1 MAALIGIK
9 ELVGPRANSCLEIF
23 LGLENGNLTGT
34 ELVIDK
40 DRASALLAVEIGAQA
55 GLTLIN
61 VSQPKVSLR
70 RLDNNLAPRAD
81 GPGSD
86 TDNSV
91 FGNDS
96 LPGRVHPNSTTVD
109 SRILNSWLLNT

>member
-1 MAALIGIK
+1 MADLR
-9 ELVGPRANSCLEIF
+9 VPPCLETWP
-23 LGLENGNLTGT
+23 GLQDGNFTRT
-34 ELVIDK
+34 EVVIDK
-40 DRASALLAVEIGAQA
+40 DRASALLAVEFGAQA

-86 TDNSV
+86 IDNSV
-91 FGNDS
+91 FGNNS
-96 LPGRVHPNSTTVD
+96 LPGRVHPNSTTID